1 MLNCLCK
8 CKNLNKLPFFCF
20 HLNNEGCSS
29 NKAFVENYYTEDV
42 FRRVTLV
49 NKIWWPYV
57 FNVLEKRPTVNNCL
71 WYQPF
76 ENEVELE
83 QLYFKI

>member
-8 CKNLNKLPFFCF
+8 CKNLNKLPFVCF
-20 HLNNEGCSS
+20 HINHDGCSS
-29 NKAFVENYYTEDV
+29 DKKFIENYYTEDV
-42 FRRVTLV
+42 FRRDPIV

-57 FNVLEKRPTVNNCL
+57 YNVLERRPTVNNCR

-76 ENEVELE
+76 DNEVELE
-83 QLYFKI
+83 RAYFKM